1 MGKKC
6 EKLASLSFMARDSYI
21 QLPKFNFQTTSNITI
36 ILKTNSSS
44 GLVLYTG
51 VEEHL
56 AIELYKGRVAVSFY
70 VGKEHIPTLFSYI
83 FSFTKVD
90 DDKRHKLELLVHQH
104 NFTMRVDGGYPRT
117 VINQG
122 SNQYLDVE
130 GDLYL
135 GGLPGEL
142 SQKAM
147 DKFHIRDGSSF
158 KGKKNMHPYKWSQLK
173 I

>member
-1 MGKKC
+1 
-6 EKLASLSFMARDSYI
+6 MARDSYI

-44 GLVLYTG
+44 GLVFYTG

-90 DDKRHKLELLVHQH
+90 DDKHHKLELLVHQH
-104 NFTMRVDGGYPRT
+104 NFTMRVDGGFPRT

-122 SNQYLDVE
+122 SNQYLDVD

-135 GGLPGEL
+135 GGLPHDI
-142 SQKAM
+142 SQRAM

-158 KGKKNMHPYKWSQLK
+158 KGKSFLFLE
-173 I
+173 IDFAGI

>member
-1 MGKKC
+1 
-6 EKLASLSFMARDSYI
+6 MARDSYI

-104 NFTMRVDGGYPRT
+104 NFTMRVDGGFPRT

-122 SNQYLDVE
+122 SNQYLDVD

-135 GGLPGEL
+135 GGLPRDMATR
-142 SQKAM
+142 AM
-147 DKFHIRDGSSF
+147 DKFHIRDGTSF
-158 KGKKNMHPYKWSQLK
+158 KGN
-173 I
+173 IIFFF